1 MLSRYYGLHI
11 SSGRVYR
18 LMKTMNLPKMF
29 TSKPVFKRSKS
40 QVSLEKP
47 NHLKQAFN
55 PPAPNQVWTS
65 DFSYIPIGN
74 KSFIYLCI
82 ILDLFSRK
90 VIAWSVSHKID
101 TLLAISTLEKALQS
115 RRPTSPVLFH
125 TDQGSQYTSLEFRK
139 YMEDCSIVHSLSK
152 SGYPWD
158 NAVTEAF
165 FKYMKKEVLNRR
177 NFSSLQ
183 EVRFSCFE
191 YIEGFYNT
199 QRPHG
204 TLNMLTLNEKE
215 EQYFENL

>member
-1 MLSRYYGLHI
+1 
-11 SSGRVYR
+11 
-18 LMKTMNLPKMF
+18 MKTMNLPKMS

-40 QVSLEKP
+40 QVSLERP
-47 NHLKQAFN
+47 NHLRQVFN
-55 PPAPNQVWTS
+55 PPALNQVWTS

-74 KSFIYLCI
+74 KSFVYHCI

-90 VIAWSVSHKID
+90 VIAWSVRHKID

-139 YMEDCSIVHSLSK
+139 YMEDRPIVHSLSK
-152 SGYPWD
+152 TGYHWD

-165 FKYMKKEVLNRR
+165 FKYVKKVELNRR
-177 NFSSLQ
+177 KFSSLQ
-183 EVRFSCFE
+183 EVHLSCFE
-191 YIEGFYNT
+191 YLEGFYNI

-204 TLNMLTLNEKE
+204 TLNMLTPNEKE